1 MHFSFLRKTVAWFV
15 FFIIC
20 FIVSVPLVLLTA
32 LLMPALN
39 IDSSGEAVPATWL
52 SLLPIYPAYWVS
64 IKLALLPPGKRKVA
78 HAFWMPATLNLIT
91 ICLVTTI
98 FGPALYRL
106 FAPIFSIIP
115 EDFGEFCYIVFPFM
129 CAIMPSYVCYLLTVP
144 DVPEWNPDMFADQTG
159 ETSQGNQ
166 GGVVAGGS
174 DAGDAA
180 ADSATGTADGNNAN
194 NSGTRLRGRSFLDK
208 QTVKDET

>member
-20 FIVSVPLVLLTA
+20 FIVSVPLILITA
-32 LLMPALN
+32 LVSPMLGV
-39 IDSSGEAVPATWL
+39 DSSDGPVPATWL

-64 IKLALLPPGKRKVA
+64 IKLALLPAGKRKA
-78 HAFWMPATLNLIT
+78 SHAFWMPATLNLIT

-106 FAPIFSIIP
+106 FAPIFSVIP
-115 EDFGEFCYIVFPFM
+115 EDFAEFCYIVFPFL
-129 CAIMPSYVCYLLTVP
+129 CAIMPSYICYLLTVP
-144 DVPEWNPDMFADQTG
+144 DVPEWGADMFADQ
-159 ETSQGNQ
+159 S
-166 GGVVAGGS
+166 
-174 DAGDAA
+174 
-180 ADSATGTADGNNAN
+180 DSATGARDTGTAGSIAADGDAIEGGTVDTS
-194 NSGTRLRGRSFLDK
+194 SGTRLRGRSFLDK

>member
-15 FFIIC
+15 FFILC
-20 FIVSVPLVLLTA
+20 FIISVPLILVTA
-32 LLMPALN
+32 LLTPALGL
-39 IDSSGEAVPATWL
+39 DSGEPVPATWL

-64 IKLALLPPGKRKVA
+64 IKLALLPPGKRKA
-78 HAFWMPATLNLIT
+78 THAFWIPATLNLIT

-129 CAIMPSYVCYLLTVP
+129 CAIMPSYICYLLTVP
-144 DVPEWNPDMFADQTG
+144 DVPEWNPVFGDQIGKTTSG
-159 ETSQGNQ
+159 EVPPAEPSASGAETSEN
-166 GGVVAGGS
+166 
-174 DAGDAA
+174 
-180 ADSATGTADGNNAN
+180 TGT
-194 NSGTRLRGRSFLDK
+194 RIRGRSFLDK
-208 QTVKDET
+208 HTVKDET